1 MKKILITLLIFLA
14 IIPTI
19 VFTQIKVGPILINQI
34 NPAHLPGT
42 PCHNC
47 PWADTT
53 DILNLR
59 PIGNST
65 NNVMNGNGVIATNY
79 TQTACGLGYTQVSA
93 RLHKRVFSGVPPGTG
108 TTQPCPIVVSG
119 IPAGA
124 IIQAAFLYAGGSG
137 PTGSGNFNATLVN
150 PSAVSQ
156 VFTMT
161 QIGFHIDKCWGYG
174 GTWTSRANVT
184 AVIIGNGTYTLS
196 GCPVMPQSP
205 SKDTDGATLFIVY
218 VDPALN
224 ITGSIVIA
232 DGCQVGVGGT
242 INSLISGFNVCG
254 NPTTTQNFML
264 IGDLQRISSPNL
276 RMNSLI
282 NNAGFPIASQQ
293 IWDYIPALGAPAV
306 NGQTTANYG
315 VTSTGDCYSLNMAG
329 MFWQTGPCLTVTAL
343 STPSCPTS
351 NATVTVLGGNP
362 AYTYTWTPT
371 NQNTQVATG
380 LTSGTYTVNVTDNL
394 GCKTGTAVVSVTT
407 TPLNPITITNGTICS
422 GNTSTLTANG
432 APTYTW
438 APPATLNTISG
449 PNVIANPIAT
459 TIYSVSFTNTAGC
472 VGTQTTQVTVNPTP
486 TITSVSNTGPVCQ
499 GSPVSLSVT
508 TSVAGT
514 TSYSW
519 FGPNGFNSNAA
530 TPLIASPVPNNT
542 GTYSVTVVNTFTNG
556 GVCISTS
563 NSNLVIVPIT
573 QVSVISTYTQCQGTN
588 INLNAF
594 VNGATSYTWN
604 GPNSYTS
611 GLSNPTLLNS
621 TPAISGNYTVTA
633 YFASNQTTLVC
644 TSTAVSNVS
653 IVPTN
658 PVSISPAQNVCQG
671 SNNII
676 LTASASANTTYNW
689 FGPNN
694 FNMQQQTIPFNNIQ
708 PFVSGNYV
716 VNAVW
721 SIGTVSCTT
730 SNTTNL
736 SVVPV
741 NTVTVVPQLNVCE
754 NDNAILTSTAQ
765 GATSYT
771 WTGPNGFN
779 VNQPVTYF
787 QNLNP
792 NWNGVYTVTASFTNG
807 NLICFSSNQTVL
819 QVKPKINFSLTPIG
833 KLCYNQPLNVNG
845 PNGATSYSWV
855 GPGFTSSLQN
865 LSLPNTTTANI
876 GTYSLTVDLN
886 GCKTYGSIFVDVQ
899 TPISWGN
906 IVQPQPLCKGQTFT
920 ISAQAQGGSGNYAYN
935 WNPVTYILGPNGDTQ
950 TGVAVSTTIYNIDV
964 FDIACPY
971 YKIYNTIVLNV
982 NQPPIPKL
990 TVPNY
995 SCEPYCQIF
1004 NSKVNYEAATVLY
1017 TFNGSKQVMGDSVK
1031 VCLSSGLYNVNVTT
1045 FGLNGC
1051 KGSFDYP
1058 KLITVYPKPEA
1069 DFTWSPQEP
1078 NTVSENFVTFYPKEQ
1093 NNESYYSWFLSETD
1107 TSNSLIPSRYFY
1119 EPGKYPIS
1127 LLLTNKFGC
1136 KDTATKVIEIVEE
1149 ELFFLP
1155 NSFTPNGDGSND
1167 VFAPKGLGFKSYTL
1181 AIFDRWGQVILSPS
1195 NNSQGWDGKFKGDIC
1210 QDGVYVYQ
1218 VTVLDKDGKRHTRT
1232 GHVTLMK

>member
-1 MKKILITLLIFLA
+1 MKKIILYILLTIGSLI
-14 IIPTI
+14 PS
-19 VFTQIKVGPILINQI
+19 VM
-34 NPAHLPGT
+34 T
-42 PCHNC
+42 P
-47 PWADTT
+47 
-53 DILNLR
+53 
-59 PIGNST
+59 
-65 NNVMNGNGVIATNY
+65 
-79 TQTACGLGYTQVSA
+79 
-93 RLHKRVFSGVPPGTG
+93 
-108 TTQPCPIVVSG
+108 
-119 IPAGA
+119 
-124 IIQAAFLYAGGSG
+124 
-137 PTGSGNFNATLVN
+137 
-150 PSAVSQ
+150 
-156 VFTMT
+156 
-161 QIGFHIDKCWGYG
+161 
-174 GTWTSRANVT
+174 
-184 AVIIGNGTYTLS
+184 
-196 GCPVMPQSP
+196 
-205 SKDTDGATLFIVY
+205 
-218 VDPALN
+218 
-224 ITGSIVIA
+224 
-232 DGCQVGVGGT
+232 QVGVGPAPYCMPIYFNQPCNQFGPSNSPGNSVNDFINSYNTAGATFNIVNNNSGCNAQILSSNMRNYRLWGCQYYMICSPGQVITSNFQSGIIFAQGCAVFVDWNNDGVYNQAAFTGAVPGGERVTQTGVTPPAGVFGPMPAWTVPTVPAGTYRMRVRCVYSSSGNFIQPCTSYSYGETEEYYVYVNSSPSTMT
-242 INSLISGFNVCG
+242 INLTSNSPVC
-254 NPTTTQNFML
+254 
-264 IGDLQRISSPNL
+264 IG
-276 RMNSLI
+276 
-282 NNAGFPIASQQ
+282 
-293 IWDYIPALGAPAV
+293 
-306 NGQTTANYG
+306 G
-315 VTSTGDCYSLNMAG
+315 VVSLNASILLGPGAG
-329 MFWQTGPCLTVTAL
+329 TC
-343 STPSCPTS
+343 TPNT
-351 NATVTVLGGNP
+351 
-362 AYTYTWTPT
+362 YTYTWTGPMNYTSSVLSPT
-371 NQNTQVATG
+371 FTATNV
-380 LTSGTYTVNVTDNL
+380 LQSGVYTLNVTPPN
-394 GCKTGTAVVSVTT
+394 GCGCNGTNTIQVWV
-407 TPLNPITITNGTICS
+407 NPNPSTSITNNGPICQGS
-422 GNTSTLTANG
+422 SLNFNNTVTGGGSM
-432 APTYTW
+432 TYSWT
-438 APPATLNTISG
+438 G
-449 PNVIANPIAT
+449 PNNFVANTPSI
-459 TIYSVSFTNTAGC
+459 SF
-472 VGTQTTQVTVNPTP
+472 NPAQP
-486 TITSVSNTGPVCQ
+486 SNTGLY
-499 GSPVSLSVT
+499 SFTVT
-508 TSVAGT
+508 S
-514 TSYSW
+514 
-519 FGPNGFNSNAA
+519 
-530 TPLIASPVPNNT
+530 
-542 GTYSVTVVNTFTNG
+542 TFTNG
-556 GVCISTS
+556 GQCKAFSSSSAAV
-563 NSNLVIVPIT
+563 VPVA
-573 QVSVISTYTQCQGTN
+573 QVNTTPSYTQCQGTN

-621 TPAISGNYTVTA
+621 TPAISGDYSVTA

-653 IVPTN
+653 IVPMN

-676 LTASASANTTYNW
+676 LTASASANPTYNW

-694 FNMQQQTIPFNNIQ
+694 FNTQQQTIPFNNIQ

-730 SNTTNL
+730 SNTTNIT
-736 SVVPV
+736 VVPV

-754 NDNAILTSTAQ
+754 NDNAILTATAQ

-906 IVQPQPLCKGQTFT
+906 IVQPQPICKGQTFT

-1136 KDTATKVIEIVEE
+1136 KDTSTKVIEIIEE
-1149 ELFFLP
+1149 DLFYLP

-1167 VFAPKGLGFKSYTL
+1167 IFAPKGLGFKSYTL

-1218 VTVLDKDGKRHTRT
+1218 VMVLDKDGKRHTRT